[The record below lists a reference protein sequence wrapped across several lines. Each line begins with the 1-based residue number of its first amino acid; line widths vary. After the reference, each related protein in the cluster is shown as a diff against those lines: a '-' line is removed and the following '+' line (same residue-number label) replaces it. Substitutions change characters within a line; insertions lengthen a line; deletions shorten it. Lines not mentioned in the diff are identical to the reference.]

1 MSLIRGTSLKGYPE
15 LVTALGADPGPLL
28 RAAGIPRSA
37 VGDPGAFIPY
47 RGLIA
52 AVESAAETSGARDFG
67 RRLALHQG
75 IEILG
80 PVALAAL
87 TAPTAIE
94 ALQTIDQYFATYS
107 PAIRATVDISPG
119 SPYARYEFQI
129 VLPRL
134 PPHQQLLELS
144 LSVALRIYGLILG
157 PGFQPVS
164 VHLPHEALVAVRS
177 YREYF
182 DCPVRFAEPF
192 CGFRFRRAELNRHL
206 PSHTAVHDVVRAYL
220 RSITPPADAPL
231 PTAVRTLIRRLLPTG
246 GLTLELVAGQLSI
259 HPRTLQRQ
267 LAATGTSFES
277 LVDDYRREETERCLR
292 DTDIPLGQLAGL
304 LGYSEQ
310 SVLTRAC
317 RRWFGASPSACR
329 RNTRGRT

>member
-1 MSLIRGTSLKGYPE
+1 MSLIRGTSLQGYPE
-15 LVTALGADPGPLL
+15 LVSALGADPDPLL
-28 RAAGIPRSA
+28 RAAGVPRRA

-52 AVESAAETSGARDFG
+52 AVESGAEATGAQDFG
-67 RRLALHQG
+67 RRLALRQG

-80 PVALAAL
+80 PVGLAAL
-87 TAPTAIE
+87 TAPTAVE
-94 ALQTIDQYFATYS
+94 ALETMGQYFATYS
-107 PAIRATVDISPG
+107 PAIRATIDIRRG

-157 PGFQPVS
+157 PGFKAVS
-164 VHLPHEALVAVRS
+164 VHFPHEAVAPEGE
-177 YREYF
+177 YRDYF

-192 CGFRFRRAELNRHL
+192 CGFRFRRAELKRHL
-206 PSHTAVHDVVRAYL
+206 PSHTAVHDVVRDYL
-220 RSITPPADAPL
+220 RSIAPPADAPL
-231 PTAVRTLIRRLLPTG
+231 LTAVRTLIRRLLPTG

-267 LAATGTSFES
+267 LAAEGTSFES

-292 DTDIPLGQLAGL
+292 DTDVPLGQLAGF

-310 SVLTRAC
+310 SVLSRAC
-317 RRWFGASPSACR
+317 RRWFGASPTTYR
-329 RNTRGRT
+329 RRVRAEA